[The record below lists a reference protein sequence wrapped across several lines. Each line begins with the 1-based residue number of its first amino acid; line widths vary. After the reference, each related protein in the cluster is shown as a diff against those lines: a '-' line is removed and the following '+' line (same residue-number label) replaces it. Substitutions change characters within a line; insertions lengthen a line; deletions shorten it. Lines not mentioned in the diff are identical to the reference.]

1 MSLENGMSCP
11 VCGLGTVHRQ
21 YRHEEFEYKGHKKVI
36 ENYPVIVC
44 SDCGEEFVS
53 TQDAKP
59 FEKDLTDFQ
68 REVDGLLKHDE
79 IRTIRESLG
88 YNQTEFARVMKV
100 GVKNFAR
107 YETGLSPQ
115 SRYLDWLLR
124 VLREHPE
131 TMHVIDPTGLLNFVN
146 LKESLKNEMNE

>member
-1 MSLENGMSCP
+1 MSCP

-21 YRHEEFEYKGHKKVI
+21 YKNEDFEYKGHKKVI

-53 TQDAKP
+53 AQDAKP

-68 REVDGLLKHDE
+68 REVDGLLKPDE

-107 YETGLSPQ
+107 YENGLSPQ

-131 TMHVIDPTGLLNFVN
+131 AMHVIDPKRSRTKDYSYWTNKFCQFEGLAQ
-146 LKESLKNEMNE
+146 E